1 MPKDKSNEDD
11 QSRQERRAKRLE
23 NRRKM
28 AVHGYK
34 IKKQPSRKKEAK

>member
-1 MPKDKSNEDD
+1 MPKDKSHDD
-11 QSRQERRAKRLE
+11 AESRQERRAKRLE

-34 IKKQPSRKKEAK
+34 IKKQPSRKKAAK